1 MEIIGKTDSLDER
14 VFYIHQTFQNKWD
27 KYTLRDMLK
36 ADLYHHQGQIPNN
49 FSLTLSD
56 SAQRLRAIEMFK
68 DEYLLD
74 YINVEELGARDGS
87 AIDEKLVEN
96 SIVQNIKNFIM
107 TFGRDFTYVGNQY
120 NVEAFDHDHIIDLLF
135 FNRELA
141 CLVAVE
147 LKSGAFKSIYLG
159 QLNTY
164 LRLLDDTMRKPHE
177 NPSIGIILCRDAN
190 RSYVEYVIQ
199 DYNKPMGV
207 ATYKTMADMS
217 EEMRNALPDIEE
229 LKKLL

>member
-1 MEIIGKTDSLDER
+1 MEGLSYAEFLGISFSHHMEILGKTDSLEER
-14 VFYIHQTFQNKWD
+14 VFYIHLTFQNKWD

-36 ADLYHHQGQIPNN
+36 ADLFHHQGQIPNN
-49 FSLTLSD
+49 FNLTLSD

-68 DEYLLD
+68 DEY
-74 YINVEELGARDGS
+74 
-87 AIDEKLVEN
+87 
-96 SIVQNIKNFIM
+96 
-107 TFGRDFTYVGNQY
+107 
-120 NVEAFDHDHIIDLLF
+120 
-135 FNRELA
+135 
-141 CLVAVE
+141 
-147 LKSGAFKSIYLG
+147 
-159 QLNTY
+159 
-164 LRLLDDTMRKPHE
+164 LLDDTMRKPHE

-217 EEMRNALPDIEE
+217 EEMRNALPDIED